1 MTPFLFIKQFSKPY
15 TKWYILTCIAPIYA
29 GVHSALN
36 SWVIKIIIDTIT
48 GNSIDYSDFINPF
61 VMFIAIDLIGRFFWS
76 LHDYSEYKV
85 HGRVFKDLI
94 VEPYKY
100 LQKHSYEYFQ
110 NTFAG
115 SITSKI
121 KGISDG
127 FYKFWDD
134 ISHSLLV
141 GLSVILANL
150 LLIGFLAPRLILPV
164 ASYVIVMGIICYFQ
178 TKFYKIQNYE
188 QKKNYHIVI
197 GNLADNIANIFTI
210 LSFAKQDREA
220 KKFGDFYDK
229 VQTPALNRMLLY
241 NFKAWI
247 LVGLLNTMMMIGIF
261 IYAIYLRKNGY
272 ITTGVLAATV
282 LIVLKCCDNIFHFVQ
297 KLLSFVQHFADF
309 KASIEGIYAVQTP
322 IDKANAADIKISRG
336 SIEFKNISFGYGNNS
351 NVFKNLNLE
360 IKAGQK
366 IGLVGSSGAGKSTLI
381 GLLLKNFQANSGDIV
396 IDNQSIYNH
405 SSDSLRSQIS
415 VIPQDILLFHRSI
428 GENIGYANDLA
439 SQQEIEAA
447 AKTANIHEF
456 ISTLPDGYNTL
467 VGERGLKLSGGQR
480 QRIAIARSI
489 LKNAPILILDEAT
502 SALDSQTEQEIQQ
515 SINRIL
521 ETDNTSTV
529 IAIAHRLSTI
539 KHMDKI
545 IVIENGEIVEDGSF
559 NELISKA
566 NGKFKKMWDSQ
577 VDGMVV

>member
-1 MTPFLFIKQFSKPY
+1 M
-15 TKWYILTCIAPIYA
+15 IL
-29 GVHSALN
+29 
-36 SWVIKIIIDTIT
+36 
-48 GNSIDYSDFINPF
+48 
-61 VMFIAIDLIGRFFWS
+61 
-76 LHDYSEYKV
+76 
-85 HGRVFKDLI
+85 
-94 VEPYKY
+94 
-100 LQKHSYEYFQ
+100 
-110 NTFAG
+110 
-115 SITSKI
+115 
-121 KGISDG
+121 
-127 FYKFWDD
+127 
-134 ISHSLLV
+134 
-141 GLSVILANL
+141 
-150 LLIGFLAPRLILPV
+150 
-164 ASYVIVMGIICYFQ
+164 
-178 TKFYKIQNYE
+178 
-188 QKKNYHIVI
+188 
-197 GNLADNIANIFTI
+197 
-210 LSFAKQDREA
+210 
-220 KKFGDFYDK
+220 
-229 VQTPALNRMLLY
+229 
-241 NFKAWI
+241 
-247 LVGLLNTMMMIGIF
+247 GIF

-515 SINRIL
+515 SINLIL

-545 IVIENGEIVEDGSF
+545 IVIDNGEIVEDGSF

-577 VDGMVV
+577 IDGMVV